1 MSAVTHIPVGREAI
15 AAKGWIGAHRFLIL
29 RRASQLFFLALFLLG
44 PWFGIWIVEGTLAGS
59 RTLNV
64 LPLTDPFVFLQSVV
78 AGYWPA
84 GTAVVGALIVVIAY
98 SLVGGRAYCSWVCP
112 INPVT
117 DAAHWAHRKLDM
129 PKGWQPKR
137 NTRLWIMAA
146 ALIVSG
152 VTGTIAWEVINPI
165 TILHRGLIFGL
176 GFAWVL
182 VALIFVFDL
191 FVARHGWCGRVC
203 PVGAFYGLIGTKSVL
218 RVSAA
223 NRKACDDCMDCYAVC
238 PENQVISPVLKGK
251 DGTSPLILSPDC
263 TNCGRCI
270 DVCAVDV
277 FNFTHRF
284 DDRLAGDPDP
294 STVAVNP
301 VAVPD
306 NGSTQ
311 HANTN

>member
-1 MSAVTHIPVGREAI
+1 MSTATHLPVGQEAV
-15 AAKGWIGAHRFLIL
+15 AKKGWIGAHRYLLL
-29 RRASQLFFLALFLLG
+29 RRASQLFFLGLFLIG

-59 RTLNV
+59 RTLDI
-64 LPLTDPFVFLQSVV
+64 LPLTDPFVILQSLA

-84 GTAVVGALIVVIAY
+84 TTAIIGALIVIAAY
-98 SLVGGRAYCSWVCP
+98 ALIGGRVYCSWVCP

-117 DAAHWAHRKLDM
+117 DAANWLHRKLNL

-137 NTRLWIMAA
+137 NTRLWIMGA
-146 ALIVSG
+146 ALIASAL
-152 VTGTIAWEVINPI
+152 TGTIAWEVINPI
-165 TILHRGLIFGL
+165 TMLHRGLIFGL

-191 FVARHGWCGRVC
+191 VVARHGWCGHVC
-203 PVGAFYGLIGTKSVL
+203 PVGAFYGLIGKKSLL

-223 NRKACDDCMDCYAVC
+223 NRAACDDCMDCYAVC
-238 PENQVISPVLKGK
+238 PENQVISPALKGK
-251 DGTSPLILSPDC
+251 AGTTPLILSPDC

-270 DVCAVDV
+270 DVCAMDV

-284 DDRLAGDPDP
+284 DESLDPP
-294 STVAVNP
+294 AVTTEAF
-301 VAVPD
+301 AVPD
-306 NGSTQ
+306 NGSTS